1 MKINKLLVPVDG
13 SDHSMRAAAYA
24 AELARLI
31 RARILLIHCHRPFPG
46 IRGEP
51 YFQKAVTKILRTADD
66 LLKPYRAALSE
77 QQIDFEDQIFEGP
90 AGKVIAGVA
99 EAESCDMIVMGSRG
113 RSDLEGL
120 LLGSVTHRVLH
131 SAPCPVL
138 VIR

>member
-1 MKINKLLVPVDG
+1 MKIRKLLVPVDG
-13 SDHSMRAAAYA
+13 SEHSMRAAVYS
-24 AELARLI
+24 AELAQLTG
-31 RARILLIHCHRPFPG
+31 AQILLIHCHRPFPG

-51 YFQKAVTKILRTADD
+51 YFQRAVTKILRSAED
-66 LLKPYRAALSE
+66 LLEPYRESFN
-77 QQIDFEDQIFEGP
+77 QRKIDYEDQIFEGP
-90 AGKVIAGVA
+90 AGKAIVGIADT
-99 EAESCDMIVMGSRG
+99 ESCDMIVMGSRG